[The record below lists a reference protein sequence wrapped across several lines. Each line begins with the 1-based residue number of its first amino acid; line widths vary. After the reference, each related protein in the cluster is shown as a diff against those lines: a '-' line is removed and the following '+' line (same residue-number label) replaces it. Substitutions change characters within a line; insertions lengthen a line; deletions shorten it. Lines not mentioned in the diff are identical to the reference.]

1 MNRGDLATAAARIR
15 AAWVPGRECRLR
27 PRRARIYV
35 LRVAR
40 LDAAG
45 LIRPDRALAVA
56 ARAEVLAEEMEGAR
70 CPTSTET

>member
-1 MNRGDLATAAARIR
+1 MCRADLDAAAARIR

-27 PRRARIYV
+27 PRRARLYV
-35 LRVAR
+35 LQVAK

-45 LIRPDRALAVA
+45 LIRPERASAVA

-70 CPTSTET
+70 CPTSTEI